1 MVLETIFVVYD
12 IKAQAMKAKN
22 NNNKWSYIKLKNV
35 GIAKETIN
43 KMRKQPTEWTKIF
56 VIIYPKELL
65 SRIYNKLI

>member
-22 NNNKWSYIKLKNV
+22 NKWSYIKLKNI

-56 VIIYPKELL
+56 VNHL
-65 SRIYNKLI
+65 SEGVTIQNI